1 MSILDQAFNERLG
14 EIDAYL
20 DLLAALELQVQTGP
34 PRVGAQGPIITTTQQ
49 RILYSSVY
57 VQLYNLVEATITKC
71 VEMICDVISREER
84 WRPSDLSDEFK
95 REWVRY
101 WARTHT
107 DLNYENRLNSSLRMC
122 EHLIQRLPV
131 GELQIER
138 GGGGNWNDE
147 EIFRLANRLGCSL
160 TISQESNLAVK
171 KPFRNDCGALMLI
184 MRLRND
190 LAHGNV
196 SFSECGAGVTVAELR
211 NLKER
216 TAMYLADVVSSFQA
230 FIESHAFLQPGS
242 RPNAVQTVE
251 AQV

>member
-1 MSILDQAFNERLG
+1 MSMPDQVFSERLG

-20 DLLAALELQVQTGP
+20 DLLAALEQQVQTGP
-34 PRVGAQGPIITTTQQ
+34 PRVGAGGPIITATQQ

-71 VEMICDVISREER
+71 IEAICDAVSKAER
-84 WRPSDLSDEFK
+84 WRPSDLSDEFR

-101 WARTHT
+101 LARTHT
-107 DLNYENRLNSSLRMC
+107 DLNYENRLNSSLKMC
-122 EHLIQRLPV
+122 EHLIQSLPV

-147 EIFRLANRLGCSL
+147 EIFRFANRLGCSL
-160 TISQESNLAVK
+160 TIRQESNSAVK

-190 LAHGNV
+190 LAHGSV
-196 SFSECGAGVTVAELR
+196 SFGECGAGITVAELR
-211 NLKER
+211 DLRER
-216 TAMYLADVVSSFQA
+216 TAMYLSDVVSSFQA
-230 FIESHAFLQPGS
+230 FIESHAFLQPAS
-242 RPNAVQTVE
+242 RPI
-251 AQV
+251 